1 MVRTA
6 AQVFETARHLLEH
19 GAARLTVAVRNAAK
33 GGVAR
38 MSLRTP
44 WSNCGTA
51 LRGQGVL
58 RAGLGAQPPRLA
70 SSLTRRWRRTYGRTQ
85 DGWEQ
90 TLQVNALSA
99 ALIALLTLPRLAP
112 SSSVSIPCVAIFAER
127 AAEDL
132 LARLDDQADS
142 EAHAAPGWSTEHG
155 SRSLVAAGPECQKLQ
170 ETVWAET
177 VAILR

>member
-1 MVRTA
+1 MVELWDRSPRPRRFARWPRRSTA
-6 AQVFETARHLLEH
+6 STGLFL
-19 GAARLTVAVRNAAK
+19 NAA
-33 GGVAR
+33 VA
-38 MSLRTP
+38 TH
-44 WSNCGTA
+44 
-51 LRGQGVL
+51 
-58 RAGLGAQPPRLA
+58 
-70 SSLTRRWRRTYGRTQ
+70 TYGRTQ

-112 SSSVSIPCVAIFAER
+112 SSSVSIPCVVIFAER